1 MSRLEVLFILRLMK
15 LLSEG
20 CYYLKYAEIE
30 DFIKYLEDAEVEEDS
45 DGLTY
50 LKTIRG
56 ILRE

>member
-1 MSRLEVLFILRLMK
+1 MK